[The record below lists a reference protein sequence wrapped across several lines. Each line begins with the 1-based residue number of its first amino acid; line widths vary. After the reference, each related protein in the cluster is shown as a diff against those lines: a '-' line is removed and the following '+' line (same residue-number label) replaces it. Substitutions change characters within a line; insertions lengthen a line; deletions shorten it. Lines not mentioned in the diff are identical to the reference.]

1 VDATVGL
8 VGLAEAEV
16 LGPTRQKSVEPDPQ
30 LGPRRR
36 VAPVKQ
42 SVDLLLEPLLR
53 LLRRPGRDESLPG
66 LPVPRRSKGIAQE
79 VERLFPRV
87 TEACFGRVDRQATP
101 LVDRPRR
108 DELLENL
115 DERKLKAWKEERAR
129 QAVACRDGKLRLFPE
144 MLTCPPIDPDRRPGR
159 VHQPVLPHPE
169 ALVALEGSLSRFPG
183 VSGGSSHLLQ
193 LPRAVEGRTFTAQ
206 LAVSSEVSPSGPSS
220 SGQES
225 WSAR

>member
-1 VDATVGL
+1 MPALPG
-8 VGLAEAEV
+8 
-16 LGPTRQKSVEPDPQ
+16 RS
-30 LGPRRR
+30 
-36 VAPVKQ
+36 APVG
-42 SVDLLLEPLLR
+42 E
-53 LLRRPGRDESLPG
+53 G
-66 LPVPRRSKGIAQE
+66 
-79 VERLFPRV
+79 
-87 TEACFGRVDRQATP
+87 
-101 LVDRPRR
+101 

-183 VSGGSSHLLQ
+183 VRGGSSHLLQ

-206 LAVSSEVSPSGPSS
+206 LAVSSGKTAATSGSRRTRLVPWRKRSAYLPCSAPRSNCPRSYSGRRSS
-220 SGQES
+220 SAAS
-225 WSAR
+225 